1 MHCPFCQK
9 PDTRVVDS
17 RLTDDGAQVRRR
29 RQCEGCGERFTTF
42 ESVEFKLPM
51 IVKTD
56 GRREAFDASKLRA
69 SLEHCLHKRPASAVS
84 IDAAIVAISK
94 RLRGLGEREV
104 LSRRVGDWVMSELR
118 RIDQVAYV
126 RFASVYR
133 KFEDVQAFREE
144 VEQPERDLP
153 SLSEHQLSLL
163 DDPVPA
169 GRKP

>member
-29 RQCEGCGERFTTF
+29 RQCEACGERFTTF

-56 GRREAFDASKLRA
+56 GRREAFDAGKLRA
-69 SLEHCLHKRPASAVS
+69 SLEQCLHKRPAGAAS
-84 IDAAIVAISK
+84 IDAAIAAIIK
-94 RLRGLGEREV
+94 RLRAWGDREV
-104 LSRRVGDWVMSELR
+104 PSRRVGDWVMSELR
-118 RIDQVAYV
+118 RIDQVGYV

-144 VEQPERDLP
+144 VEQLERDLP
-153 SLSEHQLSLL
+153 ALSEKQLSLL
-163 DDPVPA
+163 DDPPPQ

>member
-17 RLTDDGAQVRRR
+17 RLPDDGAQVRRR

-51 IVKTD
+51 IVKAD
-56 GRREAFDASKLRA
+56 GRREAFDPGKLRA
-69 SLEHCLHKRPASAVS
+69 SLEHCLHKRPAGTAS
-84 IDAAIVAISK
+84 IDAAISAITK
-94 RLRGLGEREV
+94 RLRGWGDREV
-104 LSRRVGDWVMSELR
+104 PSRRVGDWVMSELR

-144 VEQPERDLP
+144 VEQLERDLP
-153 SLSEHQLSLL
+153 ALSEKQLPLL
-163 DDPVPA
+163 DDPPPQ